1 MITPSVAQDSKT
13 TEDSHETSLNTSFSK
28 PTAAADSRRAQL
40 APQST
45 LKNKDSAG
53 RFGWLDAVVD
63 SKADDDSDVDVPAPA
78 PRPLVPLRDELDNTN
93 DTSHA
98 GDVVKKKRRPKT
110 AVTEDAPPLHPVQP
124 EVTSSLWCVAIVSVV
139 SWIRHGIVSCGARNH
154 LRTGLVSLQLYNMC
168 DVCFACEA
176 CERVGVT
183 CAR

>member
-1 MITPSVAQDSKT
+1 MVTPSVIQDSKT

-78 PRPLVPLRDELDNTN
+78 PRSLVPSRDELDNTN

-98 GDVVKKKRRPKT
+98 DDVVKKKRRPKT
-110 AVTEDAPPLHPVQP
+110 AVTEDVPPPHNVEP
-124 EVTSSLWCVAIVSVV
+124 EVTSLVWCVAIVYVV
-139 SWIRHGIVSCGARNH
+139 SWIRHGTASCNTRNH
-154 LRTGLVSLQLYNMC
+154 SRKRLVSPQL
-168 DVCFACEA
+168 
-176 CERVGVT
+176 
-183 CAR
+183 

>member
-13 TEDSHETSLNTSFSK
+13 TEDSHETSLNASFGK

-98 GDVVKKKRRPKT
+98 GDAVKKKRRPKT
-110 AVTEDAPPLHPVQP
+110 AVTEDVPPPHPVEP
-124 EVTSSLWCVAIVSVV
+124 EVTSLLWCVVNLSVA
-139 SWIRHGIVSCGARNH
+139 SWIRHDIVSCDACNH
-154 LRTGLVSLQLYNMC
+154 SQKRLVSPRL
-168 DVCFACEA
+168 
-176 CERVGVT
+176 
-183 CAR
+183 